1 MKLKR
6 KYRASGIFSNGQRLG
21 FTFVILAGVLWG
33 TTGTLTKY
41 IFAYGLDPLTLAGLR
56 IGISFLAL
64 IFFAALSGSRI
75 GLKVSDLPFYLL
87 FGAVSVAL
95 FNIFYLSAIQ
105 LTNVSMAVV
114 LLYTA
119 PAFSVLVARS
129 VLREKL
135 TCKKFVAVLL
145 TITGVALM
153 VGAYRPGQLAFSPAG
168 ILSGLGAG
176 FTFGIYSVFT
186 KEALRRGYGS
196 LEIVILALG
205 SGLLF
210 LGVLRP
216 PWVLLPLAQSPL
228 TLWLLVLAVA
238 VFCTMLP
245 YILFAAGLRHLEAGK
260 ATLSAAVEPV
270 VAIMLAVF
278 LLGEALIVPQIA
290 GVLLVLAA
298 INIQS

>member
-1 MKLKR
+1 MKLKK
-6 KYRASGIFSNGQRLG
+6 KYRASGIFNNGQRLG
-21 FTFVILAGVLWG
+21 FTFVILAGILWG

-41 IFAYGLDPLTLAGLR
+41 IFAYGLDPLMLAGLR
-56 IGISFLAL
+56 ISLSFLAL
-64 IFFAALSGSRI
+64 ALFAALSGSRI
-75 GLKVSDLPFYLL
+75 GLKGSDLPFFLL
-87 FGAVSVAL
+87 FGVVSVAI

-105 LTNVSMAVV
+105 LTNVSTAVV

-119 PAFSVLVARS
+119 PAFSVLMARS

-135 TCKKFVAVLL
+135 TFRKTAAVLL
-145 TITGVALM
+145 TIIGVALM
-153 VGAYRPGQLAFSPAG
+153 VGAYRPGHLAFSAAG

-196 LEIVILALG
+196 LETVILALG

-210 LGVLRP
+210 LALLRP
-216 PWVLLPLAQSPL
+216 PWVFLPLVHSPVMM
-228 TLWLLVLAVA
+228 WLLVLAVA
-238 VFCTMLP
+238 IFCTMLP
-245 YILFAAGLRHLEAGK
+245 YILFVAGLRHMEAGK

-270 VAIMLAVF
+270 VAILLAVA
-278 LLGEALIVPQIA
+278 LLGETLAVPQIA
-290 GVLLVLAA
+290 GVLIVLAA

>member
-1 MKLKR
+1 M
-6 KYRASGIFSNGQRLG
+6 
-21 FTFVILAGVLWG
+21 ILAGVLWG

-41 IFAYGLDPLTLAGLR
+41 IFAYGLDPLTMAGLR

-64 IFFAALSGSRI
+64 TLFAALSGSRI
-75 GLKVSDLPFYLL
+75 GLKGSDLPFFLL
-87 FGAVSVAL
+87 FGAVSVAM

-105 LTNVSMAVV
+105 LTNVSTAVV

-129 VLREKL
+129 ALREKL
-135 TCKKFVAVLL
+135 TARKTAAVLL
-145 TITGVALM
+145 TIIGVALM
-153 VGAYRPGQLAFSPAG
+153 VGVYRPGHLAFSTAG

-196 LEIVILALG
+196 LETVILALG

-210 LGVLRP
+210 LAFLRP
-216 PWVLLPLAQSPL
+216 PWAFLPLAQSPI
-228 TLWLLVLAVA
+228 TMWLLVLAVA

-245 YILFAAGLRHLEAGK
+245 YVLFAAGLRYLEAGK

-270 VAIMLAVF
+270 VAILLAVF

-290 GVLLVLAA
+290 GVLIVLAA